1 MSELSPA
8 VVDFHKALSNQDSIS
23 MASSVPNED
32 EVVNS
37 EFQPDS
43 STPRLNSIKKVFSS
57 KVDFIKPSFQP
68 VNKTHHEALV
78 PSLNGNNLMFNRDCT
93 APLGKNINNS
103 Q

>member
-1 MSELSPA
+1 MA
-8 VVDFHKALSNQDSIS
+8 DFHKALSNQDSIS

-37 EFQPDS
+37 EFQPIKN
-43 STPRLNSIKKVFSS
+43 TPRLNSIKKVFSS
-57 KVDFIKPSFQP
+57 KVDYIKPSFQP

-78 PSLNGNNLMFNRDCT
+78 PSLNGNNLMFNKYSAT
-93 APLGKNINNS
+93 FIGKTVNNS